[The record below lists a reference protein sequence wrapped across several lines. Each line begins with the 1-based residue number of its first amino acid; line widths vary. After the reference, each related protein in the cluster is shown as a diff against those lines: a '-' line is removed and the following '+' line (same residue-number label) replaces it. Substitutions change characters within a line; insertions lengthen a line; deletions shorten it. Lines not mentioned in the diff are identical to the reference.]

1 MPPQTSSSPALRL
14 LSNDTDDNVSQKETS
29 RAHDTDGL
37 VRLLAHGLI
46 LVLVNRLNNGNSRMS
61 LPCNV

>member
-1 MPPQTSSSPALRL
+1 MPAQIGSSPVQRL
-14 LSNDTDDNVSQKETS
+14 LSNGTDDNVSQKETS
-29 RAHDTDGL
+29 RVHDTDSL
-37 VRLLAHGLI
+37 VRLLAHRLI

>member
-1 MPPQTSSSPALRL
+1 MPPQTGSSPVQQL
-14 LSNDTDDNVSQKETS
+14 LSNVSQKETS

-37 VRLLAHGLI
+37 VRLLAHRLI